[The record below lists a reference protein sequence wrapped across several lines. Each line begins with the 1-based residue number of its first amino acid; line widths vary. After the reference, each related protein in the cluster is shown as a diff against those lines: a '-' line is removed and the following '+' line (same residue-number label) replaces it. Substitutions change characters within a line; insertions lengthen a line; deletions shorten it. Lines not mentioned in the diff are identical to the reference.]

1 MVCVLPSKAISAAL
15 GGLANLEGTLFREPS
30 PCPVVRIL
38 AAASREALEKH
49 SHNIVACSMDLTAMG
64 LLAHHH
70 CYTTMHYT
78 PCSMDLAAMDLT
90 STPPPYTT
98 HHHRQLHLCHGH
110 VQSRPSCLSPL
121 ICDWDSTVFFIP
133 KIRLGVFINTL
144 INTQNSDNIRRYQV
158 LVMATARAVFG
169 CGALQRCGQRR

>member
-1 MVCVLPSKAISAAL
+1 MLAYTCVLPSKVNSL
-15 GGLANLEGTLFREPS
+15 RSSVVSPTYEGTLFRE

-90 STPPPYTT
+90 STPLPYTT
-98 HHHRQLHLCHGH
+98 HHHRQLHLCH
-110 VQSRPSCLSPL
+110 
-121 ICDWDSTVFFIP
+121 STSSQ
-133 KIRLGVFINTL
+133 G
-144 INTQNSDNIRRYQV
+144 RR
-158 LVMATARAVFG
+158 A
-169 CGALQRCGQRR
+169 